1 MKTLENLRSTHIIYL
16 KADLDYTTYHLIDG
30 RKNVSSFTLK
40 KYEQKQ
46 ELGAFFRVSKSCLI
60 NPVSIKNC
68 QFQSKKASIELS
80 NGENVQ
86 VSRRKIGLVKELM
99 KA

>member
-60 NPVSIKNC
+60 NPVSFKIASFKAKKHLLS
-68 QFQSKKASIELS
+68 FQMAKMCKFREGKLAW
-80 NGENVQ
+80 
-86 VSRRKIGLVKELM
+86 
-99 KA
+99 